1 MMKQD
6 ETILLFRFFR
16 NVEIFRNVE
25 KDAPIDKDAQIS

>member
-25 KDAPIDKDAQIS
+25 KDALIDKDAQIS